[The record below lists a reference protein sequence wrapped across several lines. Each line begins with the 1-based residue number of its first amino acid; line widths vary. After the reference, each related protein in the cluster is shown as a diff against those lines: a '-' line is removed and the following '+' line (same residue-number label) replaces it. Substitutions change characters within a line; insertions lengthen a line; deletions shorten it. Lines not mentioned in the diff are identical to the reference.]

1 MARNY
6 GLGLDKLVDED
17 PTQWRQQGTAPGWAS
32 GYSFGKGVVEDYQ
45 RGTAER
51 DAAEASKAAQME
63 QRQQGAETSPEANSP
78 YYTQDADGKYFLN
91 KKGMQGYNED
101 GSGPTPEQLQGMEGT
116 AATYGKDKY
125 GLGANTTTFRDTP
138 YTAAEKRQ
146 AGLQAMA
153 DSYGRSKAPGSA
165 ARAEYYNDRIAA
177 AKDLDTQRQ
186 LTKAQ
191 IDSIPLQ
198 RKHLELQVNASQ
210 RAAEDAIADAASR
223 PEIAKRVSALQ
234 ALSPESPEYA
244 TAARDLNQF
253 VTDKLGPDK
262 ASTLINSVTTARTA
276 QITLKTLADTE
287 AANKIAKKVQNV
299 KTINELN
306 TKVYSEFH
314 NNQNFAQ
321 KKLADGSTVFY
332 HEGDEKNVIL
342 KVPKNDINP
351 FSTFKDY
358 LSAGVSNDPSKTIAF
373 QDKLR
378 TAYIKDAEVT
388 AYNDLRTAIYAGKG
402 PTSPAAKMKDS
413 AEGLA
418 TAYMGVDPTMKKAD
432 ALLKAY
438 QVLTKDPASK
448 PGSDMPL
455 DKLQPMIETEH
466 AAMLDDLK
474 KNDPKGYAAFTKM
487 SRSERM
493 AEARDSVLKLHGLG
507 SVDVKGGN
515 AAGGNTAT
523 PNRAIPPA
531 PNAATGAPSG
541 TGNAGAPLRWTGAV
555 EYNPIK
561 TDVVSDL
568 IDAGVGTVQ
577 QMGINLSERKRAIDA
592 GYTQD
597 LQQKL
602 LRREELSPIE
612 LRTAVSLGLV
622 RGGGNGVR
630 GQGM

>member
-51 DAAEASKAAQME
+51 DAAEASTAAQQE
-63 QRQQGAETSPEANSP
+63 QRRGGEDNTPIEKSAYDRNEAGN
-78 YYTQDADGKYFLN
+78 YQLTDAARQAVTD
-91 KKGMQGYNED
+91 
-101 GSGPTPEQLQGMEGT
+101 SGDFVPNNGEVVPS
-116 AATYGKDKY
+116 YGKDKY
-125 GLGANTTTFRDTP
+125 GLGADTTTFRDTP

-146 AGLQAMA
+146 AGLQARA
-153 DSYGRSKAPGSA
+153 DSYGQSKAPGSA
-165 ARAEYYNDRIAA
+165 ARAEYYNERIEASKDR
-177 AKDLDTQRQ
+177 DTQRQ

-198 RKHLELQVNASQ
+198 RKHLELQVGASQ
-210 RAAEDAIADAASR
+210 RAADDAIADAASR

-244 TAARDLNQF
+244 AAARDLNQF
-253 VTDKLGPDK
+253 VTAKLGPDK

-276 QITLKTLADTE
+276 QMTLKKLADTE
-287 AANKIAKKVQNV
+287 ASDQIAQKVQKA
-299 KTINELN
+299 KTLDELN
-306 TKVYSEFH
+306 TGVYSEFH
-314 NNQNFAQ
+314 NNKNFAQ

-342 KVPKNDINP
+342 KVPKNDTNP
-351 FSTFKDY
+351 FATFKEK
-358 LSAGVSNDPSKTIAF
+358 LASEAMKDPSKTIAF

-402 PTSPAAKMKDS
+402 PTSPAARMKDS

-418 TAYMGVDPTMKKAD
+418 AAYMGADPAMKKAD

-474 KNDPKGYAAFTKM
+474 KNDPKGYTAFTKM

-493 AEARDSVLKLHGLG
+493 AEARKSVLKLHGLD

-515 AAGGNTAT
+515 AADGNTAT
-523 PNRAIPPA
+523 PDRAIPPA
-531 PNAATGAPSG
+531 PAPKAATGAP
-541 TGNAGAPLRWTGAV
+541 TGALM
-555 EYNPIK
+555 YNPNGLP
-561 TDVVSDL
+561 TPTPSFYSNRPGYAVPSAAD
-568 IDAGVGTVQ
+568 
-577 QMGINLSERKRAIDA
+577 INA
-592 GYTQD
+592 
-597 LQQKL
+597 
-602 LRREELSPIE
+602 REEDQLTKA
-612 LRTAVSLGLV
+612 LRIPNRGL
-622 RGGGNGVR
+622 
-630 GQGM
+630 